1 MTQPTGPASTAI
13 GKRAQ
18 ADHAPSPQATTAR
31 RGFLKTAVAT
41 GAAASLLQRS
51 VHAQGDETIRVGLI
65 GCGGRGS
72 GAAVNVMTADKYAK
86 IVALADMFEDRLTQ
100 CRQQLSRKHEDQFTV
115 DDEHCYLGIDAYQKL
130 IDNADV
136 DVVCLCSP
144 PHFRAMQLEA
154 AIKAGK
160 HVFCE
165 KPVAVD
171 PTGVRKV
178 LELSKLAK
186 EKKLNLVSGLCW
198 RYDRGVKATIE
209 QIKNGAIGDIV
220 ATQEDYLTG
229 TLWQRTRQ
237 PGWSDM
243 EYQMRNWLYYR
254 WLSGDHIV
262 EQFIHSLDK
271 SLWLHDDKPPV
282 SAYGLGGRQVRTG
295 EEFGDIYDHFSI
307 VYEWADGTR
316 TFAHTR
322 QMSDCFNQVED
333 FVYGTKGTAKILSNE
348 ILGESGRWKYDGE
361 KPSMYDEEHRA
372 LFSAIR
378 DGNVINNGEYMCYS
392 TLMAIMG
399 REACYSGKTIKWDEL
414 MNSPMDLSPHTYEFG
429 AAPSVS
435 VPMPG
440 KYVVS

>member
-1 MTQPTGPASTAI
+1 MTQPAKLSTSASNPLQQTQI
-13 GKRAQ
+13 
-18 ADHAPSPQATTAR
+18 ATPR
-31 RGFLKTAVAT
+31 RGFLKTAAAT
-41 GAAASLLQRS
+41 GAAATLLQRS
-51 VHAQGDETIRVGLI
+51 VHAQSDETLRVGLI
-65 GCGGRGS
+65 GCGGRGT
-72 GAAVNVMTADKYAK
+72 GAAVNAMTADKYAK
-86 IVALADMFEDRLTQ
+86 IVALADMFDDRLAQ
-100 CRQQLSRKHEDQFTV
+100 CRQQLSRDQKYAEQFKV
-115 DDEHCYLGIDAYQKL
+115 DDDHCYVGVNAYQQL

-178 LELSKLAK
+178 LELSRQAK
-186 EKKLNLVSGLCW
+186 GKNLNLVSGLCW

-209 QIKNGAIGDIV
+209 RIKNGDIGDIV

-229 TLWQRTRQ
+229 TLWQRTRKEE
-237 PGWSDM
+237 WSDM
-243 EYQMRNWLYYR
+243 EYQIRNWLYYR

-307 VYEWADGTR
+307 VYEWADGSK

-333 FVYGTKGTAKILSNE
+333 FILGTKGTAKILANE
-348 ILGESGRWKYDGE
+348 INGAAGKWKFEGE

-378 DGNVINNGEYMCYS
+378 DGKTINNGEYMCYS

-414 MNSPMDLSPHTYEFG
+414 LNSPMDLSPHTYEFG

>member
-1 MTQPTGPASTAI
+1 MTQTP
-13 GKRAQ
+13 
-18 ADHAPSPQATTAR
+18 ATTESSR
-31 RGFLKTAVAT
+31 RSFLKTTAAT
-41 GAAASLLQRS
+41 GAAATLLQRS
-51 VHAQGDETIRVGLI
+51 VHAQGDSTLRVGLV

-86 IVALADMFEDRLTQ
+86 IVALADLFEDRLNQ
-100 CRQQLSRKHEDQFTV
+100 CRQQLGKKDSKHADQFNV
-115 DDEHCYLGIDAYQKL
+115 EDDHCYVGIDAYQKL
-130 IDNADV
+130 LDNANV

-144 PHFRAMQLEA
+144 PHFRPMQLEA

-165 KPVAVD
+165 KPIAVD

-178 LELSKLAK
+178 LEIAK
-186 EKKLNLVSGLCW
+186 QAQAKKLNIVSGLCW

-209 QIKNGAIGDIV
+209 RIKDGAIGDIV

-229 TLWQRTRQ
+229 TLWQRIRKPEWT
-237 PGWSDM
+237 DM

-271 SLWLHDDKPPV
+271 SLWLHNDTPPV
-282 SAYGLGGRQVRTG
+282 SAYGLGGREVRTDPV
-295 EEFGDIYDHFSI
+295 FGDVYDHFSV
-307 VYEWADGTR
+307 VYEWADGTK

-322 QMSDCFNQVED
+322 QMSDCFGQVED
-333 FVYGTKGTAKILSNE
+333 FIFGTKGTAKILANE
-348 ILGESGRWKYDGE
+348 IKGHAGDWKFDGE

-378 DGNVINNGEYMCYS
+378 DGRVINNGQYMCYS

-399 REACYSGKTIKWDEL
+399 REACYSGKVIKWDDL

-435 VPMPG
+435 VPVPG
-440 KYVVS
+440 KYVVA

>member
-1 MTQPTGPASTAI
+1 MTQPAVTPCKTPLD
-13 GKRAQ
+13 K
-18 ADHAPSPQATTAR
+18 HANISKNATAR

-41 GAAASLLQRS
+41 GATATFLQRS

-86 IVALADMFEDRLTQ
+86 IVALADMFDDRLVQ
-100 CRQQLSRKHEDQFTV
+100 CRQQLSRKHAEQFTV
-115 DDEHCYLGIDAYQKL
+115 DDDHCYLGIDAYQKL

-165 KPVAVD
+165 KPIAVD

-237 PGWSDM
+237 EGWSDM

-307 VYEWADGTR
+307 VYEWEDGTR

-333 FVYGTKGTAKILSNE
+333 FIYGTKGTAKILDNTISS
-348 ILGESGRWKYDGE
+348 ESGKWKFEGE

-399 REACYSGKTIKWDEL
+399 REACYSGKVIKWDEL
-414 MNSPMDLSPHTYEFG
+414 LNSPMDLSPHTYEFG

-435 VPMPG
+435 VPVPG

>member
-1 MTQPTGPASTAI
+1 
-13 GKRAQ
+13 
-18 ADHAPSPQATTAR
+18 
-31 RGFLKTAVAT
+31 
-41 GAAASLLQRS
+41 
-51 VHAQGDETIRVGLI
+51 
-65 GCGGRGS
+65 
-72 GAAVNVMTADKYAK
+72 MTADKYAK

-100 CRQQLSRKHEDQFTV
+100 CRQQLGKKDSKHADQFAV
-115 DDEHCYLGIDAYQKL
+115 EDEHCYVGIDAFQKL
-130 IDNADV
+130 LDNANV

-144 PHFRAMQLEA
+144 PHFRPMQLEA

-165 KPVAVD
+165 KPIAVD
-171 PTGVRKV
+171 PAGVRKV
-178 LELSKLAK
+178 LEIAK
-186 EKKLNLVSGLCW
+186 QAEAKKLNLVSGLCW

-209 QIKNGAIGDIV
+209 RIKDGAIGDIV

-229 TLWQRTRQ
+229 TLWQRTRK
-237 PGWSDM
+237 PEWTDM

-271 SLWLHDDKPPV
+271 SLWLHNDTPPV
-282 SAYGLGGRQVRTG
+282 SAYGLGGREVRKDPV
-295 EEFGDIYDHFSI
+295 FGDVFDHFSV
-307 VYEWADGTR
+307 VYEWADGTK

-322 QMSDCFNQVED
+322 QMSDCFGQVED
-333 FVYGTKGTAKILSNE
+333 FIFGTKGTAKILANE
-348 ILGESGRWKYDGE
+348 IKGHAGEWKFEGE

-378 DGNVINNGEYMCYS
+378 DGRVINNGQYMCYS

-399 REACYSGKTIKWDEL
+399 REACYSGKVVKWDDL
-414 MNSPMDLSPHTYEFG
+414 MKSPMDLSPHTYDFG

-435 VPMPG
+435 VPIPG
-440 KYVVS
+440 KYVVA